1 MSGPKR
7 TSYSIARELY
17 QLRKQEQSIRRK
29 IQIDEITKELEHC
42 TKQIQKLMNN
52 HGNSVHYISD
62 RVESWM
68 NDVNQAL
75 SGDLRDAWRS
85 LKGIKIYLNT
95 QEERLNKKDQR
106 MKQQKLS
113 AEKQYQ
119 KAKHHEQEK
128 QKNIIKAQ
136 DEIEQ
141 MKDRISELKH
151 EFGDKISQIMKQPN
165 KWIEESAIELGTNPT
180 SVSNSMKGVRN
191 YLDSKEN
198 EIKVIRTK
206 MIQEEKT
213 NRIVESIKS
222 IETDYADLMNDGIK
236 QRIDLF
242 SKSIQMNPDN
252 ENTLKQIESF
262 KQTLQKQMED
272 YENKRADQKH
282 VADTFA
288 DALGSS
294 AKEDGSGGVVI
305 DGNID
310 GVPITV
316 RLNNS
321 NNQINMDT
329 PSDGSC
335 RQGLDALQIKL
346 ENANISL
353 GDIKI
358 MKTGQTIKNKRSIQ
372 TKRRLNA

>member
-29 IQIDEITKELEHC
+29 NQIDEITKELEHC

-52 HGNSVHYISD
+52 HGNNVHYISD

-75 SGDLRDAWRS
+75 SGDLREAWRS
-85 LKGIKIYLNT
+85 LKGIKIYLDS